1 MDATKDYTMKR
12 LPACDIDALVRLEGY
27 APHLLTPQDR
37 HALRLHR
44 AAMATTSRVP
54 AVLACL
60 VLALVILSAWG
71 FAA

>member
-1 MDATKDYTMKR
+1 MKR
-12 LPACDIDALVRLEGY
+12 LPACDIDALIRLEGY

-37 HALRLHR
+37 YALRMHR

-54 AVLACL
+54 V
-60 VLALVILSAWG
+60 ALYAIAMGLLIIAAWG